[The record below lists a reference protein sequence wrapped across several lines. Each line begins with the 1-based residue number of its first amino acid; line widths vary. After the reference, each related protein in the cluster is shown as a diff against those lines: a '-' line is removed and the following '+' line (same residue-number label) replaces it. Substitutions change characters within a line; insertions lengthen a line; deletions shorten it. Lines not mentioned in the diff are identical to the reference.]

1 MPGPGEVGANTPVYV
16 QTMWG
21 KIEVTDENKASLQKQ
36 GLLDENFKPKSQ
48 PQVDEVSLRSNY
60 VELTEED
67 RAAQDARTQQRSV
80 NSQVDSYCGK
90 LAPKC
95 ETDGLKDAA
104 TKMAEHLKKGETAK
118 AAEQYKILL
127 AAGVITE
134 DLGTVPFKAEME
146 TAIQQEKADD
156 YADSLNN
163 RENLRELH
171 DKYQQNAEDKNANLK
186 DEYGLDKSSRSFRR
200 ANKKLA
206 KSSGKQLALQQTYVK
221 GSQYEVELRD
231 EQGKKTGKTQV
242 MDGEDAYKYQK
253 EHDPDFQRKAKTY
266 TLMSDR
272 GLKTAEIIDKKLK
285 EQGKAGII
293 TKDDDGNVT
302 IDVEKAQAFAREWAS
317 TTGNRADK
325 NELKQLAAELGVKE
339 KDVKQF
345 LKGINVDY
353 QKDKRWIG
361 AAVGTAVGAA
371 TTYLAAKAFAHG
383 KTTGGT
389 PDSEKTTIENKIIT
403 VIDKNGGKHTD
414 TVSNVITEIIPG
426 APGKALSWLSK
437 ILPGLGIG
445 IPAGVA
451 SAALVNALVN
461 RDVNILK
468 KGHSLADALEHP
480 NFVKKEENR
489 KIMENIKNAPVEP
502 YAADSPEAKLIKLA
516 LLGNAMGA
524 NEGGKGKLNKQELIG
539 VMAQINK
546 CNDDYKKDP
555 NKGPDLTVEQPGKTP
570 EKPDKPEP
578 PAFDP
583 TKDGKNYK
591 LGDKFWNTALNDGK
605 GGYVKDADGKFIT
618 EISGEK
624 ANEIGAF
631 GYDAKVNARPGGV
644 KNAPVEENVEHDNA
658 ANANVAGKNLR
669 EYIHGLTYGNTS
681 AVLDEDY
688 IAEHGIEEAMKKPQ
702 QIKITDPTRGNK
714 YVFALQEDGN
724 YKLISAKRS
733 DDTDLKLRDSNVYRM
748 TPVQKQDKDTSNNVE
763 AGYEYQLFN
772 LSGKQNGEG
781 ITVSD
786 DVNEQIA
793 KGYKEAHP
801 VKKGTKRR

>member
-1 MPGPGEVGANTPVYV
+1 M
-16 QTMWG
+16 
-21 KIEVTDENKASLQKQ
+21 
-36 GLLDENFKPKSQ
+36 
-48 PQVDEVSLRSNY
+48 
-60 VELTEED
+60 
-67 RAAQDARTQQRSV
+67 
-80 NSQVDSYCGK
+80 
-90 LAPKC
+90 
-95 ETDGLKDAA
+95 
-104 TKMAEHLKKGETAK
+104 
-118 AAEQYKILL
+118 
-127 AAGVITE
+127 
-134 DLGTVPFKAEME
+134 
-146 TAIQQEKADD
+146 
-156 YADSLNN
+156 
-163 RENLRELH
+163 
-171 DKYQQNAEDKNANLK
+171 
-186 DEYGLDKSSRSFRR
+186 
-200 ANKKLA
+200 
-206 KSSGKQLALQQTYVK
+206 
-221 GSQYEVELRD
+221 
-231 EQGKKTGKTQV
+231 
-242 MDGEDAYKYQK
+242 
-253 EHDPDFQRKAKTY
+253 
-266 TLMSDR
+266 
-272 GLKTAEIIDKKLK
+272 
-285 EQGKAGII
+285 
-293 TKDDDGNVT
+293 
-302 IDVEKAQAFAREWAS
+302 
-317 TTGNRADK
+317 
-325 NELKQLAAELGVKE
+325 KQLAADLGLKE

-361 AAVGTAVGAA
+361 ATAGVVVGAA

-389 PDSEKTTIENKIIT
+389 PDTEKTTIENKIIT
-403 VIDKNGGKHTD
+403 IIDKNGGKHTD
-414 TVSNVITEIIPG
+414 TISNVITELIPG
-426 APGKALSWLSK
+426 APGKAVSWLSK
-437 ILPGLGIG
+437 VLPGLGIG
-445 IPAGVA
+445 IPAGVGTA
-451 SAALVNALVN
+451 YLVNALVN

-468 KGHSLADALEHP
+468 KGHTLSEALDHPEEFVKNKGNQDIMRQIADAP
-480 NFVKKEENR
+480 IGDYDPK
-489 KIMENIKNAPVEP
+489 
-502 YAADSPEAKLIKLA
+502 SPEAKMIKLA
-516 LLGNAMGA
+516 ILGQAMGA
-524 NEGGKGKLNKQELIG
+524 NENEKGKLNKQELIG
-539 VMAQINK
+539 ALAQIK
-546 CNDDYKKDP
+546 QCKKDG
-555 NKGPDLTVEQPGKTP
+555 NIPDLKVDQPGKTP

-591 LGDKFWNTALNDGK
+591 LGDRFWNTALNDGK
-605 GGYVKDADGKFIT
+605 GGEVKDADGNFIT

-644 KNAPVEENVEHDNA
+644 KNAPVEEGQEHDNA

-688 IAEHGIEEAMKKPQ
+688 IAEHGIEEAMKKPK

-733 DDTDLKLRDSNVYRM
+733 DDTDMKLRDSNVYRM

-801 VKKGTKRR
+801 VKKGTKHR

>member
-1 MPGPGEVGANTPVYV
+1 MLGPEEVGANTPVYV
-16 QTMWG
+16 QTVNG
-21 KIEVTDENKASLQKQ
+21 KIAVTDKNKDSLRDQ
-36 GLLDENFKPKSQ
+36 GLLDDNFKPISQ
-48 PQVDEVSLRSNY
+48 PQGDEVSFSSNP
-60 VELTEED
+60 VKLTPEQIAE
-67 RAAQDARTQQRSV
+67 QDAKTQQISV

-90 LAPKC
+90 LSPKC
-95 ETDGLKDAA
+95 ETDGLKDAV
-104 TKMAEHLKKGETAK
+104 TKMSKFLKGGETAK

-134 DLGTVPFKAEME
+134 DLGKVPFKAEME
-146 TAIQQEKADD
+146 KVIQQEKANDF
-156 YADSLNN
+156 ADSLNT
-163 RENLRELH
+163 R
-171 DKYQQNAEDKNANLK
+171 DNLK
-186 DEYGLDKSSRSFRR
+186 GLEAQYAKNKDKTNEELDAEGLKHGHRSYRR
-200 ANKKLA
+200 ANKKLE
-206 KSSGKQLALQQTYVK
+206 KSAHRQNALQQTYVK
-221 GSQYEVELRD
+221 GRMYEVELRD
-231 EQGKKTGKTQV
+231 KQGKKTGETAS
-242 MDGEDAYKYQK
+242 MDGEAAYKYQK
-253 EHDPDFQRKAKTY
+253 ENDPDFQRKAKTY

-272 GLKTAEIIDKKLK
+272 GLKTAQKIKEKLK
-285 EQGKAGII
+285 VDVFDA
-293 TKDDDGNVT
+293 DGN
-302 IDVEKAQAFAREWAS
+302 IDVEKAQAFAREYAS

-325 NELKQLAAELGVKE
+325 NELKQLAADLGVKE

-361 AAVGTAVGAA
+361 VAAGVVVGAA
-371 TTYLAAKAFAHG
+371 TTALTAHLVG
-383 KTTGGT
+383 KGTAGT
-389 PDSEKTTIENKIIT
+389 PGHKETTVKDEIIT
-403 VIDKNGGKHTD
+403 IIDKNGGKHTD
-414 TVSNVITEIIPG
+414 TISKVIENFIPG
-426 APGKALSWLSK
+426 IPGKSLSL
-437 ILPGLGIG
+437 IQRLLPGIG
-445 IPAGVA
+445 IPAGVGTA
-451 SAALVNALVN
+451 FLVNALVN

-468 KGHSLADALEHP
+468 KGHTLAEALDDP
-480 NFVKKEENR
+480 NLVKNKGNQE
-489 KIMENIKNAPVEP
+489 IMEQIKNEPVGN

-516 LLGNAMGA
+516 ILGKAMGA
-524 NEGGKGKLNKQELIG
+524 NKNEKGKLNKQELIG
-539 VMAQINK
+539 ALEQIRKNN
-546 CNDDYKKDP
+546 NDG
-555 NKGPDLTVEQPGKTP
+555 NVPDLTVEQPGKTP

-583 TKDGKNYK
+583 KKDGKNYK

-658 ANANVAGKNLR
+658 ANANVVGKNLR

-681 AVLDEDY
+681 AVLDEAY
-688 IAEHGIEEAMKKPQ
+688 IAEHGIEEAMKKPK

-733 DDTDLKLRDSNVYRM
+733 DDTDMKLRDSNVYRM
-748 TPVQKQDKDTSNNVE
+748 TPVKKQDKDTTNNVE

-772 LSGKQNGEG
+772 LSGKHNGEG

-786 DVNEQIA
+786 DVTAQILA
-793 KGYKEAHP
+793 GHKNKS
-801 VKKGTKRR
+801 KKV

>member
-21 KIEVTDENKASLQKQ
+21 KVEVTDENKASLQKQ

-48 PQVDEVSLRSNY
+48 PQGDEVSLRSNY

-67 RAAQDARTQQRSV
+67 RAAQDARTQERSV

-95 ETDGLKDAA
+95 ETDGLKDAV
-104 TKMAEHLKKGETAK
+104 TKMSEFLKGGETAK

-134 DLGTVPFKAEME
+134 DLGKVPFKAEME
-146 TAIQQEKADD
+146 KVIQQEKANDF
-156 YADSLNN
+156 ADSLNT
-163 RENLRELH
+163 RENLA
-171 DKYQQNAEDKNANLK
+171 KLK
-186 DEYGLDKSSRSFRR
+186 EQYTENKAKDNDQLDKEGIEHGHRSYRR
-200 ANKKLA
+200 ANKKLE
-206 KSSGKQLALQQTYVK
+206 KSANRQLALNKTYIKDKTYVIAGK
-221 GSQYEVELRD
+221 EMTGEEAYEYS
-231 EQGKKTGKTQV
+231 KKQAKAHGTW
-242 MDGEDAYKYQK
+242 DS
-253 EHDPDFQRKAKTY
+253 KAKEY

-272 GLKTAEIIDKKLK
+272 GLKTAQKIKEKLNVDVFD
-285 EQGKAGII
+285 A
-293 TKDDDGNVT
+293 DGN
-302 IDVEKAQAFAREWAS
+302 IDVEKAQAFAREYAS

-325 NELKQLAAELGVKE
+325 NELKQLAADLGLKE

-361 AAVGTAVGAA
+361 ATAGVVVGAA

-389 PDSEKTTIENKIIT
+389 PDTEKTTIENKIIT
-403 VIDKNGGKHTD
+403 IIDKNGGKHTD
-414 TVSNVITEIIPG
+414 TISNVITELIPG
-426 APGKALSWLSK
+426 APGKAVSWLSK
-437 ILPGLGIG
+437 VLPGLGIG
-445 IPAGVA
+445 IPAGVGTA
-451 SAALVNALVN
+451 YLVNSLVN

-468 KGHSLADALEHP
+468 KGHTLAEALKDP
-480 NFVKKEENR
+480 KLV
-489 KIMENIKNAPVEP
+489 KNAGNQDIMKQIANADVGP
-502 YAADSPEAKLIKLA
+502 YKAGSPEADMIKLA
-516 LLGNAMGA
+516 ILGQAMGA
-524 NEGGKGKLNKQELIG
+524 NENEKGKLNKQELIG
-539 VMAQINK
+539 AMAQINK

-644 KNAPVEENVEHDNA
+644 KNAPVEEGQEHDNA

-688 IAEHGIEEAMKKPQ
+688 IAEHGIEEAMKKPK

-748 TPVQKQDKDTSNNVE
+748 TPVKKQDKDTSNNVE

-801 VKKGTKRR
+801 VKKGTKHR

>member
-16 QTMWG
+16 QTMTG
-21 KIEVTDENKASLQKQ
+21 KKIEVTDENKASLKNQ
-36 GLLDENFKPKSQ
+36 GLLDENFKPISQ
-48 PQVDEVSLRSNY
+48 LQGDEVSFSSNN
-60 VELTEED
+60 VKLTQEEI
-67 RAAQDARTQQRSV
+67 AAQDARTQQRSV

-95 ETDGLKDAA
+95 ETDGLKDAV
-104 TKMAEHLKKGETAK
+104 TKMSKFLQGGETAK

-134 DLGTVPFKAEME
+134 DLGDVPFKAEME
-146 TAIQQEKADD
+146 KVIQQEKADD
-156 YADSLNN
+156 YADSLNT
-163 RENLRELH
+163 RENLA
-171 DKYQQNAEDKNANLK
+171 KLK
-186 DEYGLDKSSRSFRR
+186 EQYTENKAKDNDQLDKEGIEHGHRSYRR
-200 ANKKLA
+200 ANKKLE
-206 KSSGKQLALQQTYVK
+206 KSANRQLALNETYIKDKTYVIDGK
-221 GSQYEVELRD
+221 EMTGEEAYEYR
-231 EQGKKTGKTQV
+231 KKQAKANDTW
-242 MDGEDAYKYQK
+242 DS
-253 EHDPDFQRKAKTY
+253 KAKKY

-272 GLKTAEIIDKKLK
+272 GLKTAQKIKEKLNVDVFD
-285 EQGKAGII
+285 A
-293 TKDDDGNVT
+293 DGN
-302 IDVEKAQAFAREWAS
+302 IDVEKAQAFAREYAS

-325 NELKQLAAELGVKE
+325 NELKQLAADLGLKE

-361 AAVGTAVGAA
+361 ATAGVVVGAA

-389 PDSEKTTIENKIIT
+389 PDTEKTTIENKIIT
-403 VIDKNGGKHTD
+403 IIDKNGGKHTD
-414 TVSNVITEIIPG
+414 TISNVITELIPG
-426 APGKALSWLSK
+426 APGKAVSWLSK
-437 ILPGLGIG
+437 VLPGLGIG
-445 IPAGVA
+445 IPAGVGTA
-451 SAALVNALVN
+451 YLVNSLVN

-468 KGHSLADALEHP
+468 KGHTLAEALKDP
-480 NFVKKEENR
+480 KLV
-489 KIMENIKNAPVEP
+489 KNAGNQDIMKQIANADVGP
-502 YAADSPEAKLIKLA
+502 YKAGSPEADMIKLA
-516 LLGNAMGA
+516 ILGQAMGA
-524 NEGGKGKLNKQELIG
+524 NENEKGKLNKQELIG
-539 VMAQINK
+539 ALAQIKQCNK
-546 CNDDYKKDP
+546 DGKF
-555 NKGPDLTVEQPGKTP
+555 PDLTVEQPGKTP
-570 EKPDKPEP
+570 ENPEDKPEP

-583 TKDGKNYK
+583 AKNGKNFK

-658 ANANVAGKNLR
+658 ANANVVGKNLR

-681 AVLDEDY
+681 AVLDEAY
-688 IAEHGIEEAMKKPQ
+688 IAEHGIEEAMKKPK

-733 DDTDLKLRDSNVYRM
+733 DDTDMKLRDSNVYRM
-748 TPVQKQDKDTSNNVE
+748 TPVQKKDKDTTNNVE

-801 VKKGTKRR
+801 VKKGTRHR

>member
-1 MPGPGEVGANTPVYV
+1 MSGVDTNYDNLRLAQGNTVPVDATQRPAGADQQTSAAVFQGRETSAGDTAQFTGEATNT
-16 QTMWG
+16 
-21 KIEVTDENKASLQKQ
+21 E
-36 GLLDENFKPKSQ
+36 
-48 PQVDEVSLRSNY
+48 
-60 VELTEED
+60 
-67 RAAQDARTQQRSV
+67 AQ
-80 NSQVDSYCGK
+80 
-90 LAPKC
+90 
-95 ETDGLKDAA
+95 
-104 TKMAEHLKKGETAK
+104 AK
-118 AAEQYKILL
+118 AAENNKKDISEKEILNFNKNL
-127 AAGVITE
+127 TQKDLTDSQRKEAIALTQDLLNGNYAKASKHYQNLLTAGVITE
-134 DLGTVPFKAEME
+134 DLGTIPFKAEME
-146 TAIQQEKADD
+146 KVIQQEKADD
-156 YADSLNN
+156 YADSLNT
-163 RENLRELH
+163 RENLA
-171 DKYQQNAEDKNANLK
+171 KLK
-186 DEYGLDKSSRSFRR
+186 EQYTENKAKDNDQLDKEGIEHGHRSYRR
-200 ANKKLA
+200 ANKKLE
-206 KSSGKQLALQQTYVK
+206 KSANRQLALNETYIKDKTYVIDGK
-221 GSQYEVELRD
+221 EMTGEEAYEYR
-231 EQGKKTGKTQV
+231 KKQAKANDTW
-242 MDGEDAYKYQK
+242 DS
-253 EHDPDFQRKAKTY
+253 KAKKY

-272 GLKTAEIIDKKLK
+272 GLKTAQKIKEKLNVDVFD
-285 EQGKAGII
+285 A
-293 TKDDDGNVT
+293 DGN
-302 IDVEKAQAFAREWAS
+302 IDVEKAQAFAREYAS

-325 NELKQLAAELGVKE
+325 NELKQLAADLGLKE

-361 AAVGTAVGAA
+361 ATAGVVVGAA

-389 PDSEKTTIENKIIT
+389 PDTEKTTIENKIIT
-403 VIDKNGGKHTD
+403 IIDKNGGKHTD
-414 TVSNVITEIIPG
+414 TISNVITELIPG
-426 APGKALSWLSK
+426 APGKAVSWLSK
-437 ILPGLGIG
+437 VLPGLGIG
-445 IPAGVA
+445 IPAGVGTA
-451 SAALVNALVN
+451 YLVNSLVN

-468 KGHSLADALEHP
+468 KGHTLAEALKDP
-480 NFVKKEENR
+480 KLV
-489 KIMENIKNAPVEP
+489 KNAGNQDIMKQIANADVGP
-502 YAADSPEAKLIKLA
+502 YKAGSPEADMIKLA
-516 LLGNAMGA
+516 ILGQAMGA
-524 NEGGKGKLNKQELIG
+524 NENEKGKLNKQELIG
-539 VMAQINK
+539 ALAQIKQCNK
-546 CNDDYKKDP
+546 DGKF
-555 NKGPDLTVEQPGKTP
+555 PDLTVEQPGKTP
-570 EKPDKPEP
+570 ENPEDKPEP

-583 TKDGKNYK
+583 AKNGKNFK

-658 ANANVAGKNLR
+658 ANANVVGKNLR

-681 AVLDEDY
+681 AVLDEAY
-688 IAEHGIEEAMKKPQ
+688 IAEHGIEEAMKKPK

-733 DDTDLKLRDSNVYRM
+733 DDTDMKLRDSNVYRM
-748 TPVQKQDKDTSNNVE
+748 TPVQKKDKDTTNNVE

-801 VKKGTKRR
+801 VKKGTRHR

>member
-1 MPGPGEVGANTPVYV
+1 MPGPEEVGANTPVYV
-16 QTMWG
+16 QTAKG
-21 KIEVTDENKASLQKQ
+21 KIAVTDKNKDSLRNQ
-36 GLLDENFKPKSQ
+36 GLLDDNFKPISQ
-48 PQVDEVSLRSNY
+48 PQGDEVSFSSNP
-60 VELTEED
+60 VKLTPEQIAE
-67 RAAQDARTQQRSV
+67 QDAKTQQISV

-90 LAPKC
+90 LSPKC
-95 ETDGLKDAA
+95 ETDGLKDAV
-104 TKMAEHLKKGETAK
+104 TKMSKFLQGGEIAK

-134 DLGTVPFKAEME
+134 DLGKVPFKAEME
-146 TAIQQEKADD
+146 KVIQQEKADD
-156 YADSLNN
+156 YADSLNT
-163 RENLRELH
+163 RENLA
-171 DKYQQNAEDKNANLK
+171 KLK
-186 DEYGLDKSSRSFRR
+186 EQYTENKAKDNDQLDKEGIEHGHRSYRR
-200 ANKKLA
+200 ANKKLE
-206 KSSGKQLALQQTYVK
+206 KSANRQLALNETYIKDKTYVIEGK
-221 GSQYEVELRD
+221 EMTGEEAYEYR
-231 EQGKKTGKTQV
+231 KKQAKANDTW
-242 MDGEDAYKYQK
+242 DS
-253 EHDPDFQRKAKTY
+253 KAKKY

-272 GLKTAEIIDKKLK
+272 GLKTAQKIKEKLNVDVFD
-285 EQGKAGII
+285 A
-293 TKDDDGNVT
+293 DGN
-302 IDVEKAQAFAREWAS
+302 IDVEKAQAFAREYAS

-325 NELKQLAAELGVKE
+325 NELKQLAADLGLKE

-361 AAVGTAVGAA
+361 ATAGVVVGAA

-389 PDSEKTTIENKIIT
+389 PDTEKTTIENKIIT
-403 VIDKNGGKHTD
+403 IIDKNGGKHTD
-414 TVSNVITEIIPG
+414 TISNVITELIPG
-426 APGKALSWLSK
+426 APGKAVSWLSK
-437 ILPGLGIG
+437 VLPGLGIG
-445 IPAGVA
+445 IPAGVGTA
-451 SAALVNALVN
+451 YLVNSLVN

-468 KGHSLADALEHP
+468 KGHTLAEALKDP
-480 NFVKKEENR
+480 KLV
-489 KIMENIKNAPVEP
+489 KNAGNQDIMKQIANADVGP
-502 YAADSPEAKLIKLA
+502 YKAGSPEADMIKLA
-516 LLGNAMGA
+516 ILGQAMGA
-524 NEGGKGKLNKQELIG
+524 NENEKGKLNKQELIG
-539 VMAQINK
+539 ALAQIKQCNK
-546 CNDDYKKDP
+546 DGNV
-555 NKGPDLTVEQPGKTP
+555 PDLTVEQPGKTP

-578 PAFDP
+578 FDP
-583 TKDGKNYK
+583 AKNGKNFK

-658 ANANVAGKNLR
+658 ANANVVGKNLR

-688 IAEHGIEEAMKKPQ
+688 IAEHGIEEAMKKPK

-733 DDTDLKLRDSNVYRM
+733 DDTDMKLRDSNVYRM
-748 TPVQKQDKDTSNNVE
+748 TPVQKKDKDTTNNVE

-772 LSGKQNGEG
+772 LSGKHNGEG

-786 DVNEQIA
+786 DVTAQILA
-793 KGYKEAHP
+793 GHKNKS
-801 VKKGTKRR
+801 KKV